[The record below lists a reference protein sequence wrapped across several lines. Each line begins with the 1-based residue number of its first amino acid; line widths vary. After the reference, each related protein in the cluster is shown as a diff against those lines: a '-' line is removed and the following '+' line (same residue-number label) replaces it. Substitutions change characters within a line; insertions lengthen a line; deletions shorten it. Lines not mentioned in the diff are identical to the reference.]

1 MPEQNEKKEW
11 AEMACDFIK
20 KAVDGVQTLQ
30 PYQPGKPVSEL
41 ARELGLD
48 EKNIVKLASNEN
60 PLGPSPVVLKA
71 IDKEL
76 AELTRYPDGSGYS
89 LKQALAEKLSVNVE
103 AITLGNG
110 SNDVLDLI
118 VRGWINPGDEV
129 VFSEHAFAVYPI
141 ATLASS
147 GKPVKVPAKDYGH
160 DLDAMAA
167 AVTDRTRII
176 FIANPNNPTGTWLG
190 REAVDSF
197 LKKVPDDVL
206 VVLDEAYCE
215 YIEEPDYP
223 DGLEYLSQYPNVI
236 ITRTFS
242 KIYGLA
248 SLRVGYSVSS
258 PAIADILNRVRHP
271 FNVNSIALA
280 AAEAALGDEDYI
292 ERSRTV
298 NREGMAQIEAGLTR
312 LNLRFIPSLGN
323 FITFDTG
330 MSGEAVD
337 KALLKRGVIIRPITG
352 YGLPDHLRVSIGT
365 KEENQTF
372 LDALPDALAEAG
384 CAT

>member
-1 MPEQNEKKEW
+1 
-11 AEMACDFIK
+11 MACDFIK